1 MPFKKRVFGR
11 GRAKRPYK
19 KRGIYAKKKTRGV
32 TTAVKKY
39 VKSTIH
45 RQIENKC
52 VQINGGVSF
61 GNYLES
67 PDFNAFPICPLAGI
81 WSIPQ
86 GVLQGNRV
94 GNQIK
99 TRKVYLNYIVRPQPY
114 DAVANPLPRPLN
126 IQLMLGYV
134 KNTPCFQ
141 PAALDIQQL
150 FQSGSSVSAPI
161 GSNRDI
167 ISVINTDYWTI
178 KKRWNHKIGNSNF
191 GGTTASAPD
200 QSQNQFYA
208 NNDYKL
214 NAIMRMDI
222 TKYVPSLLQFNDSGV
237 TPTSKNLFFMYY
249 AVAATGPTNSAT
261 VLPANMEFWIDFHFE
276 DA

>member
-1 MPFKKRVFGR
+1 MAVKKRLYKKKRVLR
-11 GRAKRPYK
+11 KRVSKPK
-19 KRGIYAKKKTRGV
+19 V
-32 TTAVKKY
+32 SLAVKKY
-39 VKSTIH
+39 VKSSIH
-45 RQIENKC
+45 KQIENKC
-52 VQINGGVSF
+52 VQINGGVNF

-67 PDFNAFPICPLAGI
+67 PDFNAFPMCPLSGI

-86 GVLQGNRV
+86 GVLQGNRI

-99 TRKVYLNYIVRPQPY
+99 TRQVYLNYIIRPQPY
-114 DAVANPLPRPLN
+114 DAVANPQPRPCN
-126 IQLMLGYV
+126 VQLLLGYV

-141 PAALDIQQL
+141 PGAIDIQQL
-150 FQSGSSVSAPI
+150 FQNGSAVAAPI
-161 GSNRDI
+161 GNNRDI
-167 ISVINTDYWTI
+167 ISITNTDYWAI
-178 KKRWNHKIGNSNF
+178 KKRWTHKVGNSNF

-214 NAIMRMDI
+214 CIMKRINI
-222 TKYVPSLLQFNDSGV
+222 TKFLPVSLQFNDAGV

-249 AVAATGPTNSAT
+249 AVAATGVT
-261 VLPANMEFWIDFHFE
+261 LPATTLPMNMEFWVDYHFE